1 MAAGAAL
8 LCAACG
14 RSTTAAYGV
23 AIFPDAAGQTAD
35 AGSHPDSG
43 PDSGDVSK

>member
-23 AIFPDAAGQTAD
+23 AILSDAAGQTVD
-35 AGSHPDSG
+35 AGDQTEAG
-43 PDSGDVSK
+43 PDSAK